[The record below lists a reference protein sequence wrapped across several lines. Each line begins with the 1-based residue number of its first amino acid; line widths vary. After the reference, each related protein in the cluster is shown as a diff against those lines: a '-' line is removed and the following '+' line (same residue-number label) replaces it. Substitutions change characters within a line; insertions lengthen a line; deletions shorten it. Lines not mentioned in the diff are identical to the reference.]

1 MVASRNCVPLPK
13 LPSGATLD
21 LESPGWGA
29 NSREWGG
36 KLSTGGRVWPGAAAM
51 CQLLLTLQPD
61 VKNSHVLELGC
72 GTGAAG
78 LFAAALGAQ
87 RVLLTDGQ
95 APETQLA
102 ALNGRRHAELLAA
115 GARVDARQYRWG
127 QPVRELLEVSGGFDW
142 VLGADILYADEALP
156 PLCDTIRDLLRESG
170 GAGGGPPRVL
180 LAHQTDRQGERDIP
194 KLLGLVADGRGL
206 ELQEYDGAVADVA
219 ANVALYE
226 LTYRG

>member
-13 LPSGATLD
+13 LPSGATLN

-102 ALNGRRHAELLAA
+102 ALNARRHAELLAA
-115 GARVDARQYRWG
+115 GARVWSVSASTKRRQR
-127 QPVRELLEVSGGFDW
+127 SGRG
-142 VLGADILYADEALP
+142 GRP
-156 PLCDTIRDLLRESG
+156 KRRPMPLCTIR
-170 GAGGGPPRVL
+170 RVD
-180 LAHQTDRQGERDIP
+180 T
-194 KLLGLVADGRGL
+194 
-206 ELQEYDGAVADVA
+206 
-219 ANVALYE
+219 VALAAS
-226 LTYRG
+226 LWTARVRSTSTARTISGTMAAPTM

>member
-13 LPSGATLD
+13 LPSGATLN

-102 ALNGRRHAELLAA
+102 ALNARRHAELLAA

-127 QPVRELLEVSGGFDW
+127 HSVRELLEVSGGFDF
-142 VLGADILYADEALP
+142 VLGADILYSDETLP
-156 PLCDTIRDLLRESG
+156 PLCDTIRDLRESG
-170 GAGGGPPRVL
+170 GVGGGAPRVL
-180 LAHQTDRQGERDIP
+180 LAHQTDRHGESDIP
-194 KLLGLVADGRGL
+194 KLLGLVAAGRGL
-206 ELQEYDGAVADVA
+206 ELQPYDGDVDVA
-219 ANVALYE
+219 PNVALYE
-226 LTYRG
+226 LAYT